1 MSNIVITAAKRT
13 PVGSFLGAYANTPA
27 HELGRIAI
35 EAALA
40 QAGLS
45 GEDIDEVLF
54 GQVLTAGQGQNPTR
68 QAAIN
73 AGIPKERTAITINQV
88 CGSGLRSVAM
98 AAQAISLGDARIMI
112 AGGQENMS
120 LSPHAQNLRGGIK
133 MGTASLVDTMV
144 HDGLTDAFN
153 AYHMGLTAE
162 NLAEQYQ
169 ITRDEQDSFAVASQ
183 NKAEAARASG
193 RFTDEIA
200 PVTIKGRKGDI
211 VVDQDEY
218 IRAGATIEAMQ
229 ALKPAFK
236 KDGTVTAGNA
246 SGIND
251 GAAALVL
258 IRRSWVSAP
267 PQPAARRW
275 RRRAG
280 ISPISIS

>member
-169 ITRDEQDSFAVASQ
+169 ITRDEQDSFAVHLPIAVAVLLLGAWYHVTAIEWGVLVLTIGMVLA
-183 NKAEAARASG
+183 AELMNTAIEHLSRAVTRETHPEIRDALDVASG
-193 RFTDEIA
+193 AVLATAIA
-200 PVTIKGRKGDI
+200 AVA
-211 VVDQDEY
+211 V
-218 IRAGATIEAMQ
+218 GATVFV
-229 ALKPAFK
+229 P
-236 KDGTVTAGNA
+236 
-246 SGIND
+246 
-251 GAAALVL
+251 
-258 IRRSWVSAP
+258 RWV
-267 PQPAARRW
+267 
-275 RRRAG
+275 G
-280 ISPISIS
+280 